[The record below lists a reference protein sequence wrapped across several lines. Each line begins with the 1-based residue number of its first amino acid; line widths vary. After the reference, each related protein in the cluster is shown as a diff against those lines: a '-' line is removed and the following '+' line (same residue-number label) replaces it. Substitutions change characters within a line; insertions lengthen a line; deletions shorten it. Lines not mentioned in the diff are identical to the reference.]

1 MRRYRWVRNSIL
13 AASVLVLGMGSSSG
27 SVYAQEETEAPEACV
42 RILQRLDADKHV
54 LEERCVDENNRL
66 VIGPDGYAMV
76 CYAYDENGKKTEEAY
91 FDEAEH
97 SLINPDGYALARFVY
112 DENGK
117 VVEETYYSE
126 PDVPVLVEKKG
137 FAQVER
143 TFDQDGYQLTEAYYD
158 QYGKPVPGS
167 KGYASV
173 IRLET
178 LLKPVTLMR
187 ADSLWK
193 WMARHVSRQSM
204 TMPEMRSG
212 S

>member
-13 AASVLVLGMGSSSG
+13 AASVLVLGMGSG
-27 SVYAQEETEAPEACV
+27 FGPVYAQEETEAPEACV

-117 VVEETYYSE
+117 VVAHMLSTLRRRGSWLPPYLYTQGRVYGEGEYDDLNHKEELFGRMLKALTHKLDRSLCLFIEFSDISE
-126 PDVPVLVEKKG
+126 KM
-137 FAQVER
+137 F
-143 TFDQDGYQLTEAYYD
+143 GYQHFRNN
-158 QYGKPVPGS
+158 GFFP
-167 KGYASV
+167 
-173 IRLET
+173 
-178 LLKPVTLMR
+178 LLWQV
-187 ADSLWK
+187 
-193 WMARHVSRQSM
+193 RQA
-204 TMPEMRSG
+204 
-212 S
+212 